1 MQTLNLSRQLAKQ
14 AQSTIEVPSASPA
27 LRSIMSNVL
36 DLHGASQKF
45 LLPDGGRLFDDLEYK
60 ALDEK
65 THLRLPYPY
74 IALEYHSGGIER
86 SEREPIGYVDGKPQ
100 FENNE
105 FVSSP
110 KRVVF
115 AREREGWI
123 VLTIAFS
130 VRHDGTWRVMP
141 ECAIP
146 TINYLDRSSLVG
158 GRVGVKVSTM
168 NNEVPHSDYIDEV
181 GAVLCFL
188 NVLQCS
194 NVKTEQIVP
203 KNPKAKVKGALP
215 FDTYHILTINVP
227 GKVQSIGEGVGSSH
241 RSPREHLRR
250 GHIRTYES
258 GMKVWVNAA
267 VVNAGIGSKITKD
280 YRIAA

>member
-14 AQSTIEVPSASPA
+14 CHATIEMPSASPN
-27 LRSIMSNVL
+27 LRAIMSNVL

-45 LLPDGGRLFDDLEYK
+45 LLPAGGRLFDDLEYK

-65 THLRLPYPY
+65 TPLRLPYPY
-74 IALEYHSGGIER
+74 IALEYHSSGYER
-86 SEREPIGYVDGKPQ
+86 GEREPIGYVDGKPQ
-100 FENNE
+100 FENND

-130 VRHDGTWRVMP
+130 LRHDGSWRVMP
-141 ECAIP
+141 ECGIP
-146 TINYLDRSSLVG
+146 TTNYLDRSSLNG
-158 GRVGVKVSTM
+158 GRVGVKVRAQ
-168 NNEVPHSDYIDEV
+168 NEEVPLSDYIDEV

-194 NVKTEQIVP
+194 NVKTEQIAP
-203 KNPKAKVKGALP
+203 KKPKAKVKGAMP

-227 GKVQSIGEGVGSSH
+227 GKVQTIGSGGLSH